1 MPGKLPSLSDFGGQM
16 GAAGAVNA
24 LSGVLRRLL
33 TLGELNLYAYSG
45 GMPALYGTSMG
56 SGADGVA
63 ARVNGSSGP
72 QVNGVSQRVNGR
84 GREGVQVSYWGTSV
98 TGGCKRHG
106 LPG

>member
-16 GAAGAVNA
+16 GPAGAVNA

-56 SGADGVA
+56 SGVDGVA
-63 ARVNGSSGP
+63 PRVNGSSGP
-72 QVNGVSQRVNGR
+72 QVNDVSQRVNGT
-84 GREGVQVSYWGTSV
+84 GREGVQVRFWAITV
-98 TGGCKRHG
+98 TGS
-106 LPG
+106 